1 MAHSATAATPAL
13 SVRDLGKI
21 FANTSDVIA
30 GGIHEATFALEPGTF
45 FTLLGPSGCGKTTTL
60 RCIAGL
66 ELPDRGTI
74 QLGEQVLFDRAR
86 RINVALNRRNI
97 GMVFQSYAIWPHMNV
112 FENVAFPLQVA
123 KDKQYSRDQ
132 VTRLVGAALERVNL
146 NGFEARPAT
155 RLSGGQQQRVAL
167 ARAIVGQPS
176 LLLLD
181 EPLSNLDAALRE
193 EMRNELKR
201 LQQQVGITTVYVTH
215 DQAEALEMSDLVAVM
230 NKGLIVQM
238 GPPRDIYF
246 RPCDAFV
253 ASFVGA
259 TNLIPAVFKQ
269 QVGGN
274 GLGLVE
280 LGDGQSLTCE
290 FQQPRAPAQP
300 VVVSVRPES
309 IALSTPG
316 EPGDSRRNR
325 LQGQVIFA
333 GFLGNMSR
341 YGVRIGANVMQVNT
355 PSGIHFATGAQV
367 VLEFPIEGSLGM
379 APLGSAP

>member
-1 MAHSATAATPAL
+1 MTPSIATHSSAL
-13 SVRDLGKI
+13 SVHDLGKI

-30 GGIHEATFALEPGTF
+30 GGIHEATFTLKPGTF

-66 ELPDRGTI
+66 ELPDRGRI
-74 QLGEQVLFDRAR
+74 QLGDQVLFDKASGA
-86 RINVALNRRNI
+86 NVPLNRRNI

-123 KDKQYSRDQ
+123 KDTRYGKDEIA
-132 VTRLVGAALERVNL
+132 RLVGAALERVNL
-146 NGFEARPAT
+146 SGFEARPAT

-167 ARAIVGQPS
+167 ARAIVRQPR

-201 LQQQVGITTVYVTH
+201 LQQQVGITTLYVTH

-230 NKGLIVQM
+230 NKGHIVQT

-246 RPCDAFV
+246 RPRDAFV

-259 TNLIPAVFKQ
+259 TNLLPAVLKQ
-269 QVGGN
+269 NGGGN
-274 GLGLVE
+274 GRGRVE
-280 LGDGQSLTCE
+280 LSDGQSLTCE
-290 FQQPRAPAQP
+290 FQQPQAQEQP
-300 VVVSVRPES
+300 VVVSIRPEAITLVKPDGAS
-309 IALSTPG
+309 DERL
-316 EPGDSRRNR
+316 NR
-325 LQGQVIFA
+325 LRGQVVFA

-341 YGVRIGANVMQVNT
+341 HGVQVGANLMQVNT
-355 PSGIHFATGAQV
+355 PSDIHFATGAPV
-367 VLEFPIEGSLGM
+367 ILEFPVEGSLGM
-379 APLGSAP
+379 TPLA